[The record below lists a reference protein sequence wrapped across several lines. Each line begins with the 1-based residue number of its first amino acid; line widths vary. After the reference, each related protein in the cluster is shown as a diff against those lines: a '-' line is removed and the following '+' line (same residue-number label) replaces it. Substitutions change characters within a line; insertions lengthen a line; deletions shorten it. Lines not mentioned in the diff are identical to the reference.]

1 MATTAPVSPPTRL
14 SADAQAL
21 ARALDDGHGELRR
34 RILGLLSTEPFA
46 YRSGLDTAAYR
57 RLVMRWLRR
66 LADEGMLNL
75 GYPKA
80 TGGRGD
86 VAGGIAAF
94 ETVAFHDLSLLVKL
108 GVQVGLFG
116 GAIAQ
121 LGTVRH
127 HRAFLRDAGTLKLP
141 GCFAMTETGHGSNVR
156 ELRTT
161 ARYEP
166 KAGEFVIDTPDAS
179 ARKDYIGNAA
189 VDGRAAVVFA
199 QLEVDGEHH
208 GVHAFVVPIRDA
220 RGRARPGLRIE
231 DCGEKL
237 GLNGVDNGRLSFDGV
252 RVPRDALLDRF
263 AQVDADGAYRSG
275 IADPS
280 RRFFTM
286 LGALIQGRVCVAA
299 AGVSASKSALTIAVR
314 YGARRR
320 QFGPPD
326 AEEVAVLDYLVHQ
339 RRLLIPLAQTYAV
352 HFAARDLAAAYARDQ
367 ARTRTSV
374 TDGRQL
380 EALAAGVK
388 AYATWSATSTIQ
400 ACREACGGAGYLA
413 ENRLAALKADTD
425 VFTTFEGDNT
435 VLMQLVAKG
444 LLTDYKEELSDM
456 DLVSTVRFVA
466 GRAWDSIAEAVPTGI
481 VASVLAA
488 LPGRDGDEGAMRD
501 RRFQMEAMTF
511 REQHLIHGLGRRLK
525 RAMDRGADPFEAFN
539 RAQDHVLATARAHVE
554 LRVLATFE
562 RAVGRVRARAPRESL
577 GRLVDLYALSRI
589 EADRGWFLEHGFLSP
604 ARSKAVLRT
613 VNELCAEIR
622 PEAEDLVDAFGIPDA
637 LIGAPIGRRSSRL
650 D

>member
-1 MATTAPVSPPTRL
+1 MANAPETR
-14 SADAQAL
+14 SRPDADALRRTLEGDHA
-21 ARALDDGHGELRR
+21 ELRR
-34 RILGLLSTEPFA
+34 QILELLSTRAFA
-46 YRSGLDTAAYR
+46 YRPGLDRTAYR
-57 RLVMRWLRR
+57 RQVMRWLRR

-75 GYPKA
+75 GYPKE

-121 LGTVRH
+121 LGTARH
-127 HRAFLRDAGTLKLP
+127 HRAYLRDAGSLALP

-156 ELRTT
+156 ELRTR

-166 KAGEFVIDTPDAS
+166 QAGEFVIDTPDRD

-199 QLEVDGEHH
+199 QLEVAGEHH
-208 GVHAFVVPIRDA
+208 GVHAFFVPIRDA
-220 RGRARPGLRIE
+220 RGRPRAGVRIE

-237 GLNGVDNGRLSFDGV
+237 GLNGVDNGRLAFDGV
-252 RVPRDALLDRF
+252 RVPREALLDRF
-263 AQVDADGAYRSG
+263 AQVDADGAYRSA

-299 AGVSASKSALTIAVR
+299 AGVSATKSALTIAVR

-320 QFGPPD
+320 QFGPPET
-326 AEEVAVLDYLVHQ
+326 EEVPVLDYLSHQ
-339 RRLLIPLAQTYAV
+339 RRLLIPLATTYAL
-352 HFAARDLAAAYARDQ
+352 HFAVRDLAAAYAASQGR
-367 ARTRTSV
+367 ARMPVLAR
-374 TDGRQL
+374 RRL
-380 EALAAGVK
+380 EAQAAGIK
-388 AYATWSATSTIQ
+388 AYATWHATSAIQ

-413 ENRLAALKADTD
+413 ANRLAALKADTD

-435 VLMQLVAKG
+435 VLLQLVAKG

-456 DLVSTVRFVA
+456 DLVETVRFVA
-466 GRAWDSIAEAVPTGI
+466 SRAFDSIAEAVPTGI

-488 LPGRDGDEGAMRD
+488 LPGRDGDETAMRD

-511 REQHLIHGLGRRLK
+511 REEHLLHGLGRRLK
-525 RAMDRGADPFEAFN
+525 RAMDRGADPFDAFN
-539 RAQDHVLATARAHVE
+539 RAQDHVVATARAHVE

-562 RAVGRVRARAPRESL
+562 RAAARVRARATRETL

-604 ARSKAVLRT
+604 ARSKAVVRT

-622 PEAEDLVDAFGIPDA
+622 PEAELLVGAFGIPDA
-637 LIGAPIGRRSSRL
+637 LIGAPIGAR
-650 D
+650 